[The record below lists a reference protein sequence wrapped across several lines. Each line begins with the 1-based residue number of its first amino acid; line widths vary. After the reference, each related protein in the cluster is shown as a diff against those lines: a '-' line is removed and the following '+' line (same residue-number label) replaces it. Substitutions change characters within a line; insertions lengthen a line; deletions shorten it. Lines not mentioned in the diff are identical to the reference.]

1 MLTSVHLVPDIC
13 RNNSSSF
20 CSLGLHAVPTHLH
33 RVPPGS
39 QAGWQVG
46 FRLSLPALPPL
57 ASGHLSVPLFAES
70 CLSPRGPG
78 PALRPCSVKHVPCQD
93 TVSRE
98 DTQTKRQSPGLF
110 CPQSPS
116 LSQLRLILAPPASLQ
131 HSAGRRRAGP
141 RHPPLLAS
149 KSLSDASSSP
159 GPGGSDQVWSR
170 KGQESVTLN
179 SIMCCSEPALLSLN

>member
-1 MLTSVHLVPDIC
+1 MDVL
-13 RNNSSSF
+13 
-20 CSLGLHAVPTHLH
+20 PTHLH

-39 QAGWQVG
+39 QAGWHVG

-57 ASGHLSVPLFAES
+57 ASGHPSVPLFAES

-98 DTQTKRQSPGLF
+98 DTQTKRQSPGLL

-116 LSQLRLILAPPASLQ
+116 LSQLLLILAPPASLQ

-141 RHPPLLAS
+141 RHPALLAS

-159 GPGGSDQVWSR
+159 GPGGSDRVWSR
-170 KGQESVTLN
+170 KEQESVTLTASCAAPN
-179 SIMCCSEPALLSLN
+179 PLYCL